1 MTFLDITERRVA
13 DEERRAREAAT
24 SANLA
29 KSAFLA
35 TMSHEIR
42 TPMNAII
49 NMTGLALDTD
59 LEPKQHQFVSVAHS
73 SARNLL
79 GIINDLLDFSK
90 IEAEKLELEH
100 APFSLREVLDEVTE
114 TFRFT
119 VLQKHVELVTHV
131 LPSVPDSLIGDA
143 LRVRQIVTN
152 LVSNAFKF
160 THEGEVVLKAETM
173 ASSADTVSGRVGL
186 RISVRDTGIGISPE
200 QQARLFQA
208 FTQADSSTSRKYGGT
223 GLGLVISR
231 RLAQLMGGD
240 LTLDSTPGIGTT
252 FFFRASFAADAVAE
266 APARPLPADI
276 GEPPRADCRGHRLE
290 PGAARDAA
298 DTLVGTVRVGDHR
311 RGSAVAPRAAERAA
325 RRPTVWPG
333 RARLEAAW
341 PERTRGRRANPCAR

>member
-1 MTFLDITERRVA
+1 MKP
-13 DEERRAREAAT
+13 AREAAT

-49 NMTGLALDTD
+49 NMTSLALDAD
-59 LEPKQHQFVSVAHS
+59 LAPKQHQYISVAHS
-73 SARNLL
+73 SARHLL

-90 IEAEKLELEH
+90 IEAEKIEIDN
-100 APFSLREVLDEVTE
+100 APFSLRELLDEVTE

-131 LPSVPDSLIGDA
+131 LPSVPDSLVGDA

-160 THEGEVVLKAETM
+160 THQGEVVLKAETIPY
-173 ASSADTVSGRVGL
+173 SADPASGRVAL
-186 RISVRDTGIGISPE
+186 QISVRDTGIGISPD

-208 FTQADSSTSRKYGGT
+208 FMQADSSTSRKYGGT

-231 RLAQLMGGD
+231 RLAELMGGD
-240 LTLDSTPGIGTT
+240 LTLDSTPGHRDHVLFQGELCVRRCRRSAG
-252 FFFRASFAADAVAE
+252 FPAA
-266 APARPLPADI
+266 PCRCRRPSGAD
-276 GEPPRADCRGHRLE
+276 RRGHRFQ
-290 PGAARDAA
+290 PGAAGDAA
-298 DTLVGTVRVGDHR
+298 QRLVGAVHVGDHR
-311 RGSAVAPRAAERAA
+311 RGSTGAPGAGERRTREA
-325 RRPTVWPG
+325 RR
-333 RARLEAAW
+333 LAW
-341 PERTRGRRANPCAR
+341 WCSTGGCPA